1 MACALQRARQVE
13 PGRRT
18 QRKMALELRG
28 QTGIYCPSACDGYA
42 RYRVL
47 LGGMHLLSPGAKAAA
62 RKGTVKQGGTT
73 EAQLPSLS
81 GIPACQ
87 GGGFFLSP
95 ARRFFPFVRKD
106 ERPYE

>member
-87 GGGFFLSP
+87 GGGFFCPPP
-95 ARRFFPFVRKD
+95 ADFSLCKKG
-106 ERPYE
+106 

>member
-28 QTGIYCPSACDGYA
+28 QTVIYCPSACDGYA

-87 GGGFFLSP
+87 GGGFFSVP
-95 ARRFFPFVRKD
+95 
-106 ERPYE
+106 RPPIFSLCKKG